1 MEKKLA
7 EAMSQPKVQGVVC
20 SDMQGM
26 CLGHKGKGNEN
37 LAGPIA
43 ALCDEAAKQW
53 PSLVSNLNSTSMNIN
68 DVGVY
73 FLQRQGPI

>member
-1 MEKKLA
+1 MESVVEKKLE
-7 EAMSQPKVQGVVC
+7 EAMAKSKVQGVVC

-26 CLGHKGKGNEN
+26 CLGHKGIGNEN

-53 PSLVSNLNSTSMNIN
+53 PSLVRHQLPWSL
-68 DVGVY
+68 
-73 FLQRQGPI
+73 